1 MALVPPVPQQTFRAS
16 SSYSRAEG
24 VAVPQQSEQRQQAS
38 SGSVYEAQ
46 IEDSTTADR
55 VVAEIGPLLHARE
68 VQISDHI
75 LQLQDLDVVLGR
87 DWLAWCYA
95 TINCEARTVVF
106 REPGQEEFM
115 YRSCRSILFAT
126 WSEPSMHRFLV
137 MVVVVPTAASGLEDI
152 SVVCEFPDVFP
163 PKLTL

>member
-55 VVAEIGPLLHARE
+55 VVAG
-68 VQISDHI
+68 
-75 LQLQDLDVVLGR
+75 
-87 DWLAWCYA
+87 
-95 TINCEARTVVF
+95 INLIFGIRVRA
-106 REPGQEEFM
+106 
-115 YRSCRSILFAT
+115 LFDIC
-126 WSEPSMHRFLV
+126 
-137 MVVVVPTAASGLEDI
+137 ASH
-152 SVVCEFPDVFP
+152 SFAS
-163 PKLTL
+163 